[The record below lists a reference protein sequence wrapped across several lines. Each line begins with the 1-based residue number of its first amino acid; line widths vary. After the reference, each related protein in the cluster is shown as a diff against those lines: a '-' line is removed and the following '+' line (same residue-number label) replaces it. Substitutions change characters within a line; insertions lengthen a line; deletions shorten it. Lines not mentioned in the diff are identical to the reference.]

1 MEEAAKGALR
11 RPDRAHGTAGKSGRK
26 SARPGSACLHCLSLH
41 GSVAP
46 TYSGVLPTRAAV
58 QCRRSSS
65 APPPA
70 PPAPSCP
77 LPPAAA
83 PPSPPRPLIPPGLP
97 PPSVCGG
104 EGGALTGGALWVPCS
119 WAGGGALPS
128 LALWARPRA
137 PYLGASPGLAIQA
150 VRDAIAP
157 LPTQRGKTRPART
170 SGTECHPALCAPNYL
185 FGRSPRTANN
195 TAGRPAT
202 ASRLVRPPRASG
214 RVRRGRL
221 TRSPLFRSA
230 SPCRSCCIV
239 LWSLLGFAAVRV
251 CALGARRK
259 RRSWSSPEKTPFT
272 QAITTEIEHKSVAKS
287 EKPTERRKNAPSN
300 SRKAVLQRR
309 KARNTRESHLHPRG
323 NPRKVRYRHRGHPGN
338 RAQPLPRLRPGRAV
352 SALRGHRR
360 RKRRNPPH
368 DAAG

>member
-119 WAGGGALPS
+119 WAGGGGASVACVMGPPTCAILGRVSRLGYTSRARRYRAASYSARKDPSAAHQRDGMPPRSVRAELLERPFATNGQQHSRTPGNGIPACASSTGGRAGAPRAAHSFAAFPLCIALPQLLHS
-128 LALWARPRA
+128 PMVA
-137 PYLGASPGLAIQA
+137 PWLRRGASLCSGGAAQAPQLVKPG
-150 VRDAIAP
+150 
-157 LPTQRGKTRPART
+157 
-170 SGTECHPALCAPNYL
+170 
-185 FGRSPRTANN
+185 
-195 TAGRPAT
+195 
-202 ASRLVRPPRASG
+202 
-214 RVRRGRL
+214 
-221 TRSPLFRSA
+221 
-230 SPCRSCCIV
+230 
-239 LWSLLGFAAVRV
+239 
-251 CALGARRK
+251 
-259 RRSWSSPEKTPFT
+259 
-272 QAITTEIEHKSVAKS
+272 
-287 EKPTERRKNAPSN
+287 KNPVYPSN
-300 SRKAVLQRR
+300 Y
-309 KARNTRESHLHPRG
+309 H
-323 NPRKVRYRHRGHPGN
+323 GN
-338 RAQPLPRLRPGRAV
+338 RA
-352 SALRGHRR
+352 
-360 RKRRNPPH
+360 
-368 DAAG
+368 

>member
-1 MEEAAKGALR
+1 M
-11 RPDRAHGTAGKSGRK
+11 
-26 SARPGSACLHCLSLH
+26 
-41 GSVAP
+41 AP
-46 TYSGVLPTRAAV
+46 TYSDVLPTRAAV

-70 PPAPSCP
+70 PPAPSCS

-170 SGTECHPALCAPNYL
+170 SGTECHPALCAPNCL
-185 FGRSPRTANN
+185 SC
-195 TAGRPAT
+195 GRPARRQSSGT
-202 ASRLVRPPRASG
+202 PGNGIPACASSTGGRAGAPRAAHS
-214 RVRRGRL
+214 
-221 TRSPLFRSA
+221 
-230 SPCRSCCIV
+230 
-239 LWSLLGFAAVRV
+239 FAAFPLCIALPQLLHSPMVAPRLR
-251 CALGARRK
+251 LGAGLCAGGAAQAPQLVK
-259 RRSWSSPEKTPFT
+259 PGKTP
-272 QAITTEIEHKSVAKS
+272 VY
-287 EKPTERRKNAPSN
+287 PSDY
-300 SRKAVLQRR
+300 
-309 KARNTRESHLHPRG
+309 H
-323 NPRKVRYRHRGHPGN
+323 GN
-338 RAQPLPRLRPGRAV
+338 RA
-352 SALRGHRR
+352 
-360 RKRRNPPH
+360 
-368 DAAG
+368 

>member
-1 MEEAAKGALR
+1 M
-11 RPDRAHGTAGKSGRK
+11 
-26 SARPGSACLHCLSLH
+26 
-41 GSVAP
+41 AP

-70 PPAPSCP
+70 PPAPSCS

-170 SGTECHPALCAPNYL
+170 SGTECHPALCAPNCL
-185 FGRSPRTANN
+185 SC
-195 TAGRPAT
+195 GRPARRQSSGT
-202 ASRLVRPPRASG
+202 PGNGIPACASSTGVRAGAPRAAHS
-214 RVRRGRL
+214 
-221 TRSPLFRSA
+221 
-230 SPCRSCCIV
+230 
-239 LWSLLGFAAVRV
+239 FAAFPLCIALPQLLHSPMVAPRLR
-251 CALGARRK
+251 LGAGLCAGVAAQAPQLVK
-259 RRSWSSPEKTPFT
+259 PGKTP
-272 QAITTEIEHKSVAKS
+272 VY
-287 EKPTERRKNAPSN
+287 PSDC
-300 SRKAVLQRR
+300 
-309 KARNTRESHLHPRG
+309 H
-323 NPRKVRYRHRGHPGN
+323 GN
-338 RAQPLPRLRPGRAV
+338 RA
-352 SALRGHRR
+352 
-360 RKRRNPPH
+360 
-368 DAAG
+368 

>member
-70 PPAPSCP
+70 PPAPSGPSPLP
-77 LPPAAA
+77 LPP
-83 PPSPPRPLIPPGLP
+83 LLP
-97 PPSVCGG
+97 PAPSSPQGFPRYQVCGG

-150 VRDAIAP
+150 VRAAGAA
-157 LPTQRGKTRPART
+157 LLASRGKDP
-170 SGTECHPALCAPNYL
+170 SGAHQRDGMPPALCAPNC
-185 FGRSPRTANN
+185 SNC
-195 TAGRPAT
+195 GRPARRQSSGT
-202 ASRLVRPPRASG
+202 PGNGIPAYASSTGGRAGAPRAAHS
-214 RVRRGRL
+214 
-221 TRSPLFRSA
+221 
-230 SPCRSCCIV
+230 
-239 LWSLLGFAAVRV
+239 FAAFP
-251 CALGARRK
+251 ALHRPA
-259 RRSWSSPEKTPFT
+259 
-272 QAITTEIEHKSVAKS
+272 AAVA
-287 EKPTERRKNAPSN
+287 
-300 SRKAVLQRR
+300 
-309 KARNTRESHLHPRG
+309 
-323 NPRKVRYRHRGHPGN
+323 
-338 RAQPLPRLRPGRAV
+338 
-352 SALRGHRR
+352 
-360 RKRRNPPH
+360 
-368 DAAG
+368 